1 VKLKPKSHSETR
13 GKTYRDAEGI
23 KMFGARLKEIRKTKN
38 ITQEELVR
46 KTGFDLSQIG
56 RIERSLI
63 NTSLSHIL
71 KIAECL
77 GVPPSELLLFPETK
91 PALKK
96 GK

>member
-1 VKLKPKSHSETR
+1 VKSKPKTQDVLR
-13 GKTYRDAEGI
+13 GKTYRDREGI
-23 KMFGARLKEIRKTKN
+23 KKFGERLKEIRKAKK

-56 RIERSLI
+56 RIERGLI

-77 GVPPSELLLFPETK
+77 GVSPSELLVFPPAK
-91 PALKK
+91 PDGKK
-96 GK
+96 SK

>member
-1 VKLKPKSHSETR
+1 
-13 GKTYRDAEGI
+13 
-23 KMFGARLKEIRKTKN
+23 MFGARLKELRKAKK

-56 RIERSLI
+56 RIERGLI

-77 GVPPSELLLFPETK
+77 GVSPHELLMFPASTT
-91 PALKK
+91 KK